1 MKNIYTAKVNIKGVE
16 GIVGGSSAEDLA
28 QGVKACTEAIE
39 QEIAKAQQ
47 KRVASVKV
55 KVQEP
60 SPLDE
65 LARLYAR
72 VLADIIPDDDDEDE
86 DDYED
91 DEYEDEGDCEHCDGR
106 GCSCCPYC

>member
-47 KRVASVKV
+47 KRVASVRV

-72 VLADIIPDDDDEDE
+72 VLADVIPDDDEDE

-91 DEYEDEGDCEHCDGR
+91 DDDYEGDCEHCDGR
-106 GCSCCPYC
+106 DCCNCPYC